1 MKKSIL
7 FLALLVALTSCATK
21 DSNPNFYPNE
31 YYKQTGQAKVQTDV
45 SECKDLANY
54 HVPKGSKWKDV
65 AGTAAESTVLGSA
78 AGALGGVI
86 VGNTGRGVGVGAATG
101 ALYGIY
107 NGLKKSAKED
117 PNWQRFV
124 EQCLAD
130 KGYKVYGWS

>member
-1 MKKSIL
+1 MIKSL
-7 FLALLVALTSCATK
+7 SLCLLLLALSSCATK

-31 YYKQTGQAKVQTDV
+31 YYKKTSQDKLQRDV
-45 SECKDLANY
+45 VECKDLANH

-65 AGTAAESTVLGSA
+65 GGTAVESTALGTA
-78 AGALGGVI
+78 AGALGGAI

-107 NGLKKSAKED
+107 NGMKNSAKED
-117 PNWQRFV
+117 PNWQKFV

-130 KGYKVYGWS
+130 KGYKIYGWS